1 MDDMYQY
8 TAAAVNS
15 NTPSNAAV
23 DEENDVI
30 LKAFNSFG
38 WGQRFNS
45 LMDTVKKQSEAIVEV
60 TKKDLQEFAQVIRE
74 DVTPREAKEPKGKER
89 ALPEEERSNTA
100 ASSNDGNATSSS
112 LSLSSLRQSL
122 SKINTSQLGSLSQI
136 INDAPAQLT
145 SIKLP
150 DNINLGQLR
159 QEMTQGTRFAEQ
171 YMQKF
176 GTDIIQVLS
185 KTITVL
191 EPESDEEQITTKG
204 PTSQRVFASRKD
216 ALLSKMRLDSDTYLV
231 DPISKIQDER
241 EIKVLETFNAGF
253 KVQDYTDEIARLLE
267 ELSEL
272 REMMDSLVPVE
283 VSYATFWQR
292 YFYHAW
298 KIEQDEQKRQLIVKG
313 AEADEEETNF
323 KWDSDDEDAD
333 RTTTPAEEQSVT
345 PKPKIDGK
353 GSDTDFSN
361 ISEAASTEASLISP
375 PLKSQADG
383 EDWVKAE
390 NADKK
395 KKEAEV
401 TEESDS
407 DWE

>member
-15 NTPSNAAV
+15 NAPSSAAA
-23 DEENDVI
+23 DEDNDVI
-30 LKAFNSFG
+30 LKAFTNFG

-45 LMDTVKKQSEAIVEV
+45 LVNTVKKQSEVIVEV

-74 DVTPREAKEPKGKER
+74 DVATREPKGKER
-89 ALPEEERSNTA
+89 AESEEEISNSSSSSVGNGGDA
-100 ASSNDGNATSSS
+100 AGGS
-112 LSLSSLRQSL
+112 LSLSSLRESL
-122 SKINTSQLGSLSQI
+122 SKINPQQLTSSLSQA

-145 SIKLP
+145 SMKLP

-159 QEMTQGTRFAEQ
+159 QEMAQGTRFAEQ

-176 GTDIIQVLS
+176 GTEIMQVLS

-191 EPESDEEQITTKG
+191 EPESDEEQAAAKG
-204 PTSQRVFASRKD
+204 LAGQRIFASRKD
-216 ALLSKMRLDSDTYLV
+216 ALLAKMRLDPDTYLV
-231 DPISKIQDER
+231 DPANKVHGDQET
-241 EIKVLETFNAGF
+241 KVLETFNAGF
-253 KVQDYTDEIARLLE
+253 NVQDYTDEIARILE
-267 ELSEL
+267 ELPEL
-272 REMMDSLVPVE
+272 REMMDGLVPVE

-298 KIEQDEQKRQLIVKG
+298 KVEQDEQKRQLIVKG
-313 AEADEEETNF
+313 AEADEDDTDF
-323 KWDSDDEDAD
+323 KWDSDDEEAD
-333 RTTTPAEEQSVT
+333 KTVPAEERNTT
-345 PKPKIDGK
+345 PKPKNDGK

-375 PLKSQADG
+375 PLKSQTDG

-390 NADKK
+390 KSEKK
-395 KKEAEV
+395 KEAEAEV